1 MEYRENEYGQ
11 ATDLTDQQMISND
24 RQRLHFELDS

>member
-1 MEYRENEYGQ
+1 MEYSENEFRQ

-24 RQRLHFELDS
+24 RQRLHFDFDS